1 MSDVS
6 MNNSESKSILIR
18 LIKDRVNLFGDKYKL
33 IAEKIGV
40 HPVQLSKFMKE
51 ENEGPLDREALEKLM
66 RYLGIELEC
75 YENRYKLAA
84 DVATI
89 LHEKK
94 LSVDYLSKEQL
105 ISLTEKKEIKYLLEF
120 ESKEEMEEFLE
131 HNIIERESTF
141 YYFKSLVSLF
151 EKIIEKGDIED
162 IRSSVTRNILN
173 KESEKSN
180 GFNIDKLGFVLGT
193 TAGIATLLGGALM
206 FLSKDKK

>member
-1 MSDVS
+1 